1 MLFISYSSGICQLAQ
16 PIDCCRFAR
25 TNLIVPE
32 IQALSLKILSEA
44 WIVALAA
51 VLQTVPERGNSG
63 FEISHLHPWST
74 VLCSFHP
81 STLGFN
87 SIIRISQTDS
97 NSQGGNNTRVRFRN
111 QSEPARNPS

>member
-1 MLFISYSSGICQLAQ
+1 
-16 PIDCCRFAR
+16 
-25 TNLIVPE
+25 VPE

-51 VLQTVPERGNSG
+51 VLHERGNSG

-81 STLGFN
+81 PTLGFN
-87 SIIRISQTDS
+87 SIIRILQIDS